1 MKIGQTQS
9 FPFSDDFFNF
19 LLHNKQSLTSDKK
32 ERESAQKHV
41 INYIKKEIMEGRLQA
56 GDQLPN
62 EYDLAEQLGVS
73 RGSVREAIK
82 VLQSYGVIKIQRG
95 DGMYITKGDLLKT
108 LEPLLFSI
116 VLSKVDKSEI
126 YKLRC
131 YLEQSILNEVIENA
145 SESDIQYIRSL
156 IEEMRQLYSQNP
168 QNQDEFVKSDYNFH
182 IELAKITKNN
192 LLQGL
197 YSIIL
202 CLSFPFIRQTYES
215 NPCNHSHALED
226 HEEILKAIENRD
238 LLLGKIAI
246 DNTLNHWMQRSEL
259 NNIKD

>member
-1 MKIGQTQS
+1 M
-9 FPFSDDFFNF
+9 
-19 LLHNKQSLTSDKK
+19 
-32 ERESAQKHV
+32 
-41 INYIKKEIMEGRLQA
+41 
-56 GDQLPN
+56 
-62 EYDLAEQLGVS
+62 GVS

-95 DGMYITKGDLLKT
+95 DSMHITKGDLLKT

-131 YLEQSILNEVIENA
+131 SLEQSILNEVIENA

-156 IEEMRQLYSQNP
+156 IEEMRQLYSQPP

-226 HEEILKAIENRD
+226 HE
-238 LLLGKIAI
+238 
-246 DNTLNHWMQRSEL
+246 
-259 NNIKD
+259 